1 MTNKTTVVICRA
13 GGNPAP
19 RGFSVPITVSG
30 ILDRPPSRTMT
41 PHAQSY
47 LAPYVGGGACTVGA
61 AAANNSSLLPDS
73 GG

>member
-1 MTNKTTVVICRA
+1 MTGNTTVVIRPQA
-13 GGNPAP
+13 GIQCAAASP
-19 RGFSVPITVSG
+19 SQLLS
-30 ILDRPPSRTMT
+30 DRPPSRTMT

-61 AAANNSSLLPDS
+61 AAANSSSLRPES